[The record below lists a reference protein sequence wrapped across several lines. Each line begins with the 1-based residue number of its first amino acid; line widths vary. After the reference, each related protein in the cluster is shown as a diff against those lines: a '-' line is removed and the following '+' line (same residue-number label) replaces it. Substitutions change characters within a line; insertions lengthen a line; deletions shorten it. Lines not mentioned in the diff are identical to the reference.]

1 MIEAKWEVESNY
13 KNIDTDTVLSKFKE
27 ISTSKIVKEKDE
39 QYLKLKENND
49 LLTWQLE
56 QFKQRLNDFYT
67 AVKLEKFEKIFYQ
80 EIMESNKETQKLR
93 EENVSLS
100 SNIQVLQSNEQIS
113 RVLKTQLEND
123 ITQLKHQNHQ
133 KDQTINELQTNLQ
146 NLLKNEM
153 R

>member
-1 MIEAKWEVESNY
+1 
-13 KNIDTDTVLSKFKE
+13 
-27 ISTSKIVKEKDE
+27 
-39 QYLKLKENND
+39 
-49 LLTWQLE
+49 
-56 QFKQRLNDFYT
+56 
-67 AVKLEKFEKIFYQ
+67 
-80 EIMESNKETQKLR
+80 MESNKETQKLR

-113 RVLKTQLEND
+113 RVLKYQLEND